1 MVQLFLVRHA
11 DAGSRSDWTG
21 DDCIRPLS
29 PVGEQ
34 QATGVRTAFAA
45 EPVTRIFSSPAVRC
59 IQTVQPLADELGIT
73 IEVADVLREGSW
85 VTEVI
90 GFAESLDET
99 VVFSSHGDV
108 IPEML
113 RGLVSRGM
121 TLLDDWRWEKGSTW
135 VISRDG
141 DKFTAARYLPP
152 VLTDV

>member
-1 MVQLFLVRHA
+1 MKLFLVRHA
-11 DAGSRSDWTG
+11 DAGSRSAWAG
-21 DDCIRPLS
+21 DDCTRPLS

-34 QATGVRTAFAA
+34 QAAGLASLLASKPITKVL
-45 EPVTRIFSSPAVRC
+45 SSPALRC
-59 IQTVQPLADELGIT
+59 VQTVEPLAASLGVTVEI
-73 IEVADVLREGSW
+73 ADVLFEGSW